1 MEEIWKD
8 IKDYEGLYQVS
19 NLGRVRSLPR
29 KGTYKDIHI
38 LKLGKNHK
46 GYLQVNLTKN
56 SISKCKRIH
65 RLVAETFISNPN
77 NLSQVNHKNG
87 IKIDNRVENLE
98 WCTNEYNMK
107 EAIRLGLR
115 DKIYKI
121 GKEHY
126 KSVIVY
132 QYDLQNNLI
141 KKWYCVKDI
150 ERELG
155 FDNRNI
161 CACCRQKRKTAYGYK
176 WSYKLFN

>member
-46 GYLQVNLTKN
+46 GYLQVKLSKD
-56 SISKCKRIH
+56 SVLKCKSIH
-65 RLVAETFISNPN
+65 RLVAEVFIPNPDN
-77 NLSQVNHKNG
+77 KPQVNHKDTN
-87 IKIDNRVENLE
+87 KENNCVNNLE
-98 WCTNEYNMK
+98 WVTNLENMQHSWK
-107 EAIRLGLR
+107 MGLR
-115 DKIYKI
+115 NNIYKK

-161 CACCRQKRKTAYGYK
+161 CACCRNKKKTAYGYK